1 MFAYSIFLENFAFHA
16 QKGRQNRQI
25 FFIVSRGL
33 WNAFQ
38 QYFFRLFGKAD
49 GAQNLPLLC
58 RTIGAFCAVSTPGAP
73 QTQPSI
79 AHEHCTQ
86 LADRQ
91 QQRKTQR
98 VCFARAHNVPGDS
111 CRSPTRL
118 SYLRRAPRKWQ
129 ERRAF
134 SAPFSLGVCAIFAH
148 IGIILRLFCSLA
160 TTIRQ
165 AGSSGSER
173 ICKPS
178 CCAGKRLSGIR

>member
-58 RTIGAFCAVSTPGAP
+58 RAIGAFCAVSTPGAP

-79 AHEHCTQ
+79 AHEHCTR

-111 CRSPTRL
+111 PPLADPVVLFTTSAAQMARTESIFSPC
-118 SYLRRAPRKWQ
+118 
-129 ERRAF
+129 F
-134 SAPFSLGVCAIFAH
+134 SSACARFLH
-148 IGIILRLFCSLA
+148 I
-160 TTIRQ
+160 
-165 AGSSGSER
+165 
-173 ICKPS
+173 
-178 CCAGKRLSGIR
+178 